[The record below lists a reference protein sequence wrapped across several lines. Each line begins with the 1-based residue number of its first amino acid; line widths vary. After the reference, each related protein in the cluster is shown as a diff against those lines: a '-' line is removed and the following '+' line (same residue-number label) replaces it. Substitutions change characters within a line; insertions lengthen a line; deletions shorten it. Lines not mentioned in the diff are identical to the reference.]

1 MYSEDFFRYTK
12 DHGLDFIEVCTNYD
26 NETEAFIANIEETK
40 KLIDKYELLIL
51 SVGRWNSEPI
61 KDGKIDAAVKD
72 MLKEQIDKTAYIGCP
87 VFNMGVNRDE
97 SVSLFKN
104 YVLAVEYLREMSDY
118 ARERGVT
125 VALYNCSWSNFLCET
140 KTWEIVLPE
149 LPDVMIK
156 YDCSHA
162 YARGADYLS
171 ELYRWAD
178 RLAHMHIKGSNIADG
193 RYIDDPPAGIDALDW
208 RRIFSILYARG
219 RDPFDR
225 ASLRNMAGRARRAR
239 CSFHDRLYKTVHAQV
254 KPLRRRREANAGANG
269 KRREPSGTAP
279 FRFCGQKCGF
289 SRKKRA
295 VLPALKKNLNIFC
308 LHG

>member
-1 MYSEDFFRYTK
+1 MKLGMIRGYSEDFFRYTK

-40 KLIDKYELLIL
+40 KLIDKYELPIL

-219 RDPFDR
+219 YDGTLSIEPHSAIWQGELGERGVLFTIDYIR
-225 ASLRNMAGRARRAR
+225 QYMLR
-239 CSFHDRLYKTVHAQV
+239 
-254 KPLRRRREANAGANG
+254 
-269 KRREPSGTAP
+269 
-279 FRFCGQKCGF
+279 
-289 SRKKRA
+289 
-295 VLPALKKNLNIFC
+295 
-308 LHG
+308 